1 MATSE
6 RVMANE
12 FFLMNQTPRVICVAD
27 FIFRPLAPEKISISA
42 VSALKGLYPA
52 FVRYLE
58 DGSFVAFSNSGMSVM
73 DAGDFCSL
81 PGQESRQEV

>member
-1 MATSE
+1 MATNE
-6 RVMANE
+6 RVMADE
-12 FFLMNQTPRVICVAD
+12 FFLMNQSPRIICVGE

-73 DAGDFCSL
+73 DAGDFCHTE
-81 PGQESRQEV
+81 GTEDV